1 MVSSFIRIAGGA
13 PMPLGSTGRGAMLV
27 FCLWMVGLAWAEE
40 APPRPPTV
48 GIPRR
53 LEGLLLPGTEL
64 EAIPSADRKA
74 PVMVQVLRVYPHG
87 SLFRYDIEY
96 TGLEPG
102 THDLR
107 KFLRRKDRSPL
118 GDLPAV
124 QVEILP
130 VLPPGQVKPNELTIE
145 KGPSLGGYWMLV
157 TALGA
162 GWVAVLVA
170 LIVSFFPGKKQGD
183 RGEVV
188 HPPSLAEKLR
198 PLVEGAVRGDLS
210 GSQLAGLERGLL
222 AWWRKRLDLEK
233 CDPSE
238 ALERL
243 RRHPEA
249 GPLLTQLESWLHKPG
264 PAGVVDVQSL
274 LEPYRNLP
282 AGEMDTTGGAA

>member
-1 MVSSFIRIAGGA
+1 MVFSFNKIAGTA
-13 PMPLGSTGRGAMLV
+13 PTALGNRGRMAMLV
-27 FCLWMVGLAWAEE
+27 LGLWMLGLAWGQE

-53 LEGLLLPGTEL
+53 LEGLVLPGTEL

-102 THDLR
+102 TYDLG
-107 KFLRRKDRSPL
+107 KFLRRKDRSAL
-118 GDLPAV
+118 GELPAV

-145 KGPSLGGYWMLV
+145 KGPRLGGYWMLV
-157 TALGA
+157 TALA
-162 GWVAVLVA
+162 VGWVGVLVA
-170 LIVSFFPGKKQGD
+170 LIWSFFPVKKQGA
-183 RGEVV
+183 RGLVV
-188 HPPSLAEKLR
+188 NPPSLAEQLR

-249 GPLLTQLESWLHKPG
+249 GPLLNQLESWLHKPG
-264 PAGVVDVQSL
+264 PAGGVDMQSL
-274 LEPYRNLP
+274 LEPYRKLP